1 MCSNK
6 NTKYFEKVMSIVIAI
21 IVVYV
26 ASIIFVRIRNRESF
40 ELKRQF
46 SDFSTFMV
54 PFNIP
59 AYLLSKI
66 PTTAFLDKSHFP
78 ELDVLEENWEV
89 IRDEALTLYE
99 NGHIAIKDD
108 LPASSFYKN
117 NRWTS
122 FYLKVYDG
130 DIPSARELAPKTL
143 ALIDQVPGMNLAL
156 FACLNP
162 GKKLNSHHDPFAYTV
177 RYSLGLSTPNSDESG
192 LVVNGEDYKW
202 ADGEG
207 VLFDETYFHRAYNK
221 SDKPRIIL
229 MTDVDRPLKSRLV
242 QKTYTAFGRFF
253 NGLFS
258 IDNIDSS
265 NTGLGNKLGKY
276 LNSYKAALK
285 RFKHWNK
292 PVYVATKLLVVFA
305 LLGWIASLL
314 V

>member
-1 MCSNK
+1 M
-6 NTKYFEKVMSIVIAI
+6 FIVIT
-21 IVVYV
+21 IVSIYV
-26 ASIIFVRIRNRESF
+26 ASIVFVRLRNKESF
-40 ELKRQF
+40 DLKRQL

-66 PTTAFLDKSHFP
+66 PTTAFLDKSHFSG
-78 ELDVLEENWEV
+78 LDVLEDNWED
-89 IRDEALTLYE
+89 IRDEAMVLYE
-99 NGHIAIKDD
+99 EGHIAIKDD

-117 NRWTS
+117 DRWTS
-122 FYLKVYDG
+122 FYLKVYDS

-162 GKKLNSHHDPFAYTV
+162 GKKLNNHHDPFAYTV

-192 LVVNGEDYKW
+192 LVVNGVDYKW
-202 ADGEG
+202 ADGES
-207 VLFDETYFHRAYNK
+207 VLFDETYFHRAYNH

-229 MTDVDRPLKSRLV
+229 MTDIDRPLKIKWV
-242 QKTYTAFGRFF
+242 EKTYTAFGRFF

-258 IDNIDSS
+258 IDNLDSS
-265 NTGLGNKLGKY
+265 KTGLGNKLGKY

-285 RFKHWNK
+285 RFKRWNK
-292 PVYVATKLLVVFA
+292 PLYVATKLLVIFA
-305 LLGWIASLL
+305 VLAWVVSLL